1 MPPPGDALPS
11 TPESGRVPSRTAPPA
26 PRRRHVRSAR
36 FELRPRPRSGRTV
49 TAAASM
55 GTVNVR
61 PGVPVVATVPTS
73 SSTAVLT
80 TNRTQRRRGSGHG
93 DRVHVTRSRS
103 RAASSPGMESP
114 PPQRRNRPAVN
125 YYEGDNTSTTSSS
138 TDNDYDPE
146 DVGDDILVLL
156 RNADG
161 TPCFTRFVSPDVVPP
176 QDRDM
181 SSECGGKWL
190 TSAPGEWRLVDNLG
204 EMELLTVQM
213 RLGELERR
221 PSPVQQQLEPQRK
234 RQHSSSSASSG
245 GPRTLVTCR
254 VCMDAVVEV
263 VLVTCGHLCICSD
276 CYAELMHHSR
286 TGNLVKCPV
295 CRVVGGA
302 VRIFM

>member
-1 MPPPGDALPS
+1 
-11 TPESGRVPSRTAPPA
+11 
-26 PRRRHVRSAR
+26 
-36 FELRPRPRSGRTV
+36 
-49 TAAASM
+49 M

-125 YYEGDNTSTTSSS
+125 YYEGDNTSSSSSSSS

-146 DVGDDILVLL
+146 DVGDDIIVLL

-190 TSAPGEWRLVDNLG
+190 QFAPGEWRLVDNLG

-234 RQHSSSSASSG
+234 RQRSSSSANSD